1 MVKIG
6 KDLQEF
12 SYSNIPDITNKSII
26 LRSCLNVTTDK
37 IGEIIDP
44 TRFYESL
51 PLIIELSQKAKG
63 VTVLGHLGRPKQ
75 RESKFSLRNV
85 SILLQNELKELG
97 IQVEFIEDLTNEN
110 IQKIKGNNNLAFK
123 KVFLIEN
130 TRFFE
135 GEESDKESDRKHFA
149 ETLASLG
156 DVFVNDAFADYRIA
170 ASTYDIAKLLP
181 SYLGPVFLKE
191 VESLSQL
198 QKPQRPFVA
207 VLGGAKLSEKL
218 DVLNTLAE
226 TADKILIGGAMAYTL
241 LKAKGLDIGK
251 SLFEP
256 DKLDVANEIIRKYS
270 DKIELPLDHM
280 VSKDFNDEA
289 MYEYTDDTDIPDD
302 TFAIDVGWKTIE
314 RYIREINKA
323 KTILWNGPMGVF
335 EWDHSSVG
343 TLKIGKAI
351 GDNKDSYN
359 IAGGGDSIAA
369 INKLELDGFDHISTG
384 GGAML
389 SFIANET
396 FPTLDVILNK

>member
-6 KDLQEF
+6 KDLQEL
-12 SYSNIPDITNKSII
+12 SYTNIPDITNKSII
-26 LRSCLNVTTDK
+26 LRSCLNVTIDEN
-37 IGEIIDP
+37 GEIIDP

-63 VTVLGHLGRPKQ
+63 LTILGHLGRPKQ
-75 RESKFSLRNV
+75 RESKFSFRNV

>member
-1 MVKIG
+1 
-6 KDLQEF
+6 
-12 SYSNIPDITNKSII
+12 
-26 LRSCLNVTTDK
+26 
-37 IGEIIDP
+37 
-44 TRFYESL
+44 
-51 PLIIELSQKAKG
+51 
-63 VTVLGHLGRPKQ
+63 
-75 RESKFSLRNV
+75 
-85 SILLQNELKELG
+85 
-97 IQVEFIEDLTNEN
+97 
-110 IQKIKGNNNLAFK
+110 
-123 KVFLIEN
+123 
-130 TRFFE
+130 
-135 GEESDKESDRKHFA
+135 
-149 ETLASLG
+149 
-156 DVFVNDAFADYRIA
+156 
-170 ASTYDIAKLLP
+170 
-181 SYLGPVFLKE
+181 
-191 VESLSQL
+191 
-198 QKPQRPFVA
+198 FVA

>member
-1 MVKIG
+1 
-6 KDLQEF
+6 
-12 SYSNIPDITNKSII
+12 
-26 LRSCLNVTTDK
+26 
-37 IGEIIDP
+37 
-44 TRFYESL
+44 
-51 PLIIELSQKAKG
+51 
-63 VTVLGHLGRPKQ
+63 
-75 RESKFSLRNV
+75 
-85 SILLQNELKELG
+85 
-97 IQVEFIEDLTNEN
+97 
-110 IQKIKGNNNLAFK
+110 
-123 KVFLIEN
+123 IEN

-302 TFAIDVGWKTIE
+302 TFAIDVEIGRASCRE
-314 RYIREINKA
+314 R
-323 KTILWNGPMGVF
+323 V
-335 EWDHSSVG
+335 
-343 TLKIGKAI
+343 
-351 GDNKDSYN
+351 
-359 IAGGGDSIAA
+359 
-369 INKLELDGFDHISTG
+369 
-384 GGAML
+384 
-389 SFIANET
+389 
-396 FPTLDVILNK
+396 